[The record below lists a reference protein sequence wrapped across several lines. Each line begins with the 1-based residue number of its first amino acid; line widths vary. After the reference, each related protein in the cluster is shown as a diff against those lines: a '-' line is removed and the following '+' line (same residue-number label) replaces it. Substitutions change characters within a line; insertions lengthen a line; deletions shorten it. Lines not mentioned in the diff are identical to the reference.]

1 MHTSRTPDRDRSS
14 RRPGRR
20 FAASIVAVA
29 MAAAVSGPVAAI
41 PLKLDRPGDG
51 AVSVDPS
58 PAQVSS
64 ESGAKLR
71 TTTGY
76 RVLVFE

>member
-1 MHTSRTPDRDRSS
+1 MHTTHAPHRSNG
-14 RRPGRR
+14 RPGRR

-29 MAAAVSGPVAAI
+29 MAAAISGPVAAV
-41 PLKLDRPGDG
+41 PLKLDQPGDG

-58 PAQVSS
+58 RAQVSS
-64 ESGAKLR
+64 EFAAKLR
-71 TTTGY
+71 TTSGY

>member
-1 MHTSRTPDRDRSS
+1 MHTTHAPHRSS
-14 RRPGRR
+14 GRPGRR

-29 MAAAVSGPVAAI
+29 MAAAISGPVAAI
-41 PLKLDRPGDG
+41 PLKVDQPGDG

-58 PAQVSS
+58 RAQVSS
-64 ESGAKLR
+64 EFGAKLR

-76 RVLVFE
+76 RILVFE